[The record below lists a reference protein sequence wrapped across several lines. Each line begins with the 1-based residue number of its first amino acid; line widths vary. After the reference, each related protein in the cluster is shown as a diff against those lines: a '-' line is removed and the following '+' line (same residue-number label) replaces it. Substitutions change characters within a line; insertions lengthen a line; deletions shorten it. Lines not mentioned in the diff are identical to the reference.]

1 MTFMIRISNKDFC
14 LFTYFDCLPEYSSSC
29 VYFYPS
35 YKTSPHLCYWFL
47 HSLHYRA
54 PSPGLPSL
62 RNFKQQ
68 SCRDEDEQLPRT
80 SSICTPG
87 QLKRQITL
95 QGFMVFFLL
104 KNTVDKKTKQK
115 NAHCHNL
122 HQIFVPCV
130 CTNKNACLFP
140 ALNLKFILKMSACLQ
155 WECVSYS
162 TSSRNVLKWTCVWD
176 LLLSENKHWQWKREW
191 NCTVPFRLW
200 VWCGY
205 ICGA

>member
-1 MTFMIRISNKDFC
+1 MVSWLKVRVLHTLCVLGIDRRIRSGKKAKGKARRWLSWSESPIKIC

-115 NAHCHNL
+115 NAHCLNL

-130 CTNKNACLFP
+130 CTNKNACLF
-140 ALNLKFILKMSACLQ
+140 L
-155 WECVSYS
+155 
-162 TSSRNVLKWTCVWD
+162 
-176 LLLSENKHWQWKREW
+176 H
-191 NCTVPFRLW
+191 
-200 VWCGY
+200 
-205 ICGA
+205 